1 MTINF
6 EYDGV
11 DVDYDVTKD
20 DIENYFDDLSD
31 EDKLVVANELF
42 NKLPKDIQDV
52 MLYDHD
58 REGEFINGRIMSQS
72 FARDMLYEDI
82 DFEDWV
88 DAFDTVEYDGFRN
101 YIIENESENIQNSG
115 DTVRSDYWDYYSDR
129 L

>member
-58 REGEFINGRIMSQS
+58 REGEFVNGKIMSQS
-72 FARDMLYEDI
+72 FARDMLFEDI
-82 DFEDWV
+82 DFEDWIE
-88 DAFDTVEYDGFRN
+88 AFDTVEYDGFRN
-101 YIIENESENIQNSG
+101 YIIENESENI
-115 DTVRSDYWDYYSDR
+115 
-129 L
+129 